1 MTIPVEKNSND
12 CLKDAGNRLKIYMM
26 IPFGSCLGVFLTK
39 TGRFGFETVLQVKL
53 IWKRGWRMM
62 NNEKKIQEMTRHEY
76 TSYVQRHYRNDP
88 QWVRTMLISK
98 YDIEHKTKK

>member
-1 MTIPVEKNSND
+1 
-12 CLKDAGNRLKIYMM
+12 
-26 IPFGSCLGVFLTK
+26 
-39 TGRFGFETVLQVKL
+39 
-53 IWKRGWRMM
+53 M
-62 NNEKKIQEMTRHEY
+62 NNEKKIREMTRHEY